1 MSVQVTCSQG
11 VQEGKPTVRYAIK
24 NTGTAVVHLLDG
36 GRMPYL
42 LRAKD
47 GALIVLHG
55 VNAPDPD
62 TDYHMVEIPPT
73 RALAAGESFERSVSL
88 APLLLHDHF
97 EAEREPARLHGAV
110 TVRCQ
115 AGWGDSAIGDAERKR
130 LSIDK
135 LIKWQKIA
143 ESAPLSVRL
152 P

>member
-1 MSVQVTCSQG
+1 MASPSGSDTVARTSGMRSRSRASRSRRSLVASTLCLAWVIGCSRSQGRPNDKDRQPMSVQVTCSQV

-62 TDYHMVEIPPT
+62 TDYHMV
-73 RALAAGESFERSVSL
+73 
-88 APLLLHDHF
+88 
-97 EAEREPARLHGAV
+97 
-110 TVRCQ
+110 
-115 AGWGDSAIGDAERKR
+115 
-130 LSIDK
+130 
-135 LIKWQKIA
+135 
-143 ESAPLSVRL
+143 
-152 P
+152 